1 VKRGEWG
8 RGQWEG
14 LFGRCAFERAG
25 TVEYGNVR
33 VGAQEA
39 AGLQTSLSEFGP
51 ARVQVQ
57 LLDKGQGRDVGL
69 AAVDYSLCC

>member
-1 VKRGEWG
+1 M
-8 RGQWEG
+8 
-14 LFGRCAFERAG
+14 
-25 TVEYGNVR
+25 R

-57 LLDKGQGRDVGL
+57 LLDKGQGRDVGCVIL
-69 AAVDYSLCC
+69 AATTPGFGLLGLF